1 VSSRP
6 FEVVVVVGVGLIGG
20 SFAAAVRRLADA
32 PRVLGVEPDA
42 DARLL
47 AVEGGIVDEALDA
60 DAAVEA
66 GWFSPGAGR
75 ETLVLLAAPV
85 KAVEAWLARLGSL
98 GFVGVVSDAA
108 STKAGVFAAAAK
120 LAPGAEFI
128 GGHPMAGSERS
139 GVTAANPDLFRD
151 AYYVLTPSATS
162 DADAY
167 RRLHA
172 LVGSLGARVIAVAPA
187 LHDEAVAV
195 VSHVP
200 HVAASAL
207 TNLAAERA
215 GEGREVLR
223 LAAGGFKDM
232 TRIAAGSP
240 ELWTGILSDNA
251 TAVSR
256 AIGEL
261 VEQLQE
267 VRASLDDGD
276 LEAIRSW
283 LARAAEVRRSLPAKW
298 VPATAALS
306 VLSIPMSDRPGMVG
320 TITQAAAHA
329 GCNIE
334 DIEIDHISEDTAL
347 LRLVLTDEGDFDA
360 LLAELA
366 REGFECDLRPL

>member
-1 VSSRP
+1 VSARP
-6 FEVVVVVGVGLIGG
+6 FDTIVVVGVGLIGG
-20 SFAAAVRRLADA
+20 SFAAAVRRLPDP
-32 PRVLGVEPDA
+32 PRVLGVEPDS

-47 AVEGGIVDEALDA
+47 AVKGGIVDEALDA

-66 GWFSPGAGR
+66 GWFSLDAGR
-75 ETLVLLAAPV
+75 ETLVLLATPV
-85 KAVEAWLARLGSL
+85 KAVEAWLERLGAL
-98 GFVGVVSDAA
+98 GFAGVVSDAA
-108 STKAGVFAAAAK
+108 SSKAGVFAAAGMLSPK
-120 LAPGAEFI
+120 AEFI

-151 AYYVLTPSATS
+151 AYYVLTPSETS

-172 LVGSLGARVIAVAPA
+172 LVSSLGARVIAVAPA

-195 VSHVP
+195 ISHVP

-215 GEGREVLR
+215 GDGREVLR

-267 VRASLDDGD
+267 LRGSLDAGD
-276 LEAIRSW
+276 SESMRSW
-283 LARAAEVRRSLPAKW
+283 LSRAAEVRRSLPAKW

-306 VLSIPMSDRPGMVG
+306 VLSIPMTDRPGMVG

-334 DIEIDHISEDTAL
+334 DIEIEHQSEDTAL
-347 LRLVLTDEGDFDA
+347 LRLVLTDEGDFEG

-366 REGFECDLRPL
+366 REGFETDLRPL

>member
-1 VSSRP
+1 VSARP
-6 FEVVVVVGVGLIGG
+6 FDTVVVVGVGLIGG
-20 SFAAAVRRLADA
+20 SFAAAVRRLPDA

-47 AVEGGIVDEALDA
+47 AVAGGIVDEALDG

-66 GWFSPGAGR
+66 GWFADRGR
-75 ETLVLLAAPV
+75 ETLVMLAAPI
-85 KAVEAWLARLGSL
+85 KGVEAWLERLGTI
-98 GFVGVVSDAA
+98 GFAGVVTDAA
-108 STKAGVFAAAAK
+108 STKSGVFAAAAK
-120 LAPGAEFI
+120 LSKSAEFI

-139 GVTAANPDLFRD
+139 GVTAADPDLFRD
-151 AYYVLTPSATS
+151 AYYVLTPSDTS

-167 RRLHA
+167 RRVHA
-172 LVGSLGARVIAVAPA
+172 LVSSLGARVIAVAPA

-195 VSHVP
+195 ISHVP

-207 TNLAAERA
+207 TNLAAQRA

-251 TAVSR
+251 PAVSR

-261 VEQLQE
+261 MEQLTE
-267 VRASLDDGD
+267 LRGSLDQGD
-276 LEAIRSW
+276 LEAVREW

-306 VLSIPMSDRPGMVG
+306 VLSIPMVDRPGMVG

-334 DIEIDHISEDTAL
+334 DIEIDHVSEDRAL
-347 LRLVLTDEGDFDA
+347 LRLVLTDEGDFGA
-360 LLAELA
+360 LLEELA
-366 REGFECDLRPL
+366 REGFETDLRPL

>member
-1 VSSRP
+1 MNGRP
-6 FEVVVVVGVGLIGG
+6 FNTVVVVGVGLVGG
-20 SFAAAVRRLADA
+20 SFAAAARRLPQP
-32 PRVLGVEPDA
+32 PRVLGVEPSA
-42 DARLL
+42 EAREY
-47 AVEGGIVDEALDA
+47 AVREGIVDEALDA
-60 DAAVEA
+60 DDAVAA
-66 GWFSPGAGR
+66 GWFADSDRG
-75 ETLVLLAAPV
+75 TLVLLAAPV
-85 KAVEAWLARLGSL
+85 LGIVAWLDRLGTL
-98 GFVGVVSDAA
+98 GFAGVVTDVA
-108 STKAGVFAAAAK
+108 STKSGVFAAAAA
-120 LAPGAEFI
+120 LSPSTVFI

-151 AYYVLTPSATS
+151 AYYVLTPSETT

-172 LVGSLGARVIAVAPA
+172 LVSSLGARVIAVAPA

-207 TNLAAERA
+207 TNLAAQRA
-215 GEGREVLR
+215 GDGREVLR

-251 TAVSR
+251 LAVSR
-256 AIGEL
+256 AIGDL
-261 VEQLQE
+261 VDQLQE
-267 VRASLDDGD
+267 LRGSLDAGD
-276 LEAIRSW
+276 LEAMRAW

-306 VLSIPMSDRPGMVG
+306 VLSIPMVDRPGMVG
-320 TITQAAAHA
+320 TITQAAAHS

-334 DIEIDHISEDTAL
+334 DIEIDHQTEDRAV

-360 LLAELA
+360 LLGELS
-366 REGFECDLRPL
+366 REGFDTDLRPL

>member
-1 VSSRP
+1 MSERP
-6 FEVVVVVGVGLIGG
+6 FETVVVVGVGLVGG
-20 SFAAAVRRLADA
+20 SFAAAVRGLPDP
-32 PRVLGVEPDA
+32 PRVLGVEPSA
-42 DARLL
+42 EAREF
-47 AVEGGIVDEALDA
+47 AVREGIVDEALDE
-60 DAAVEA
+60 DAAETA
-66 GWFSPGAGR
+66 GWFASGSGR

-85 KAVEAWLARLGSL
+85 KGVEAWLERLGSL
-98 GFVGVVSDAA
+98 GFGGVVTDAA
-108 STKAGVFAAAAK
+108 STKSSVFAAAGK
-120 LAPGAEFI
+120 LSAGAVFI

-139 GVTAANPDLFRD
+139 GVTAADPDLFRD
-151 AYYVLTPSATS
+151 AYYVLTPSENT

-172 LVGSLGARVIAVAPA
+172 LVSSLGARVIAVAPA

-195 VSHVP
+195 ISHVP

-215 GEGREVLR
+215 GDGREVLR

-240 ELWTGILSDNA
+240 ELWTGILSDNGP
-251 TAVSR
+251 AVSR

-261 VEQLQE
+261 VDQLLE
-267 VRASLDDGD
+267 LRGSLDSGD
-276 LEAIRSW
+276 LESMRAW
-283 LARAAEVRRSLPAKW
+283 LSRAAEVRRSLPAKW

-306 VLSIPMSDRPGMVG
+306 VLSIPMVDRPGMVG

-334 DIEIDHISEDTAL
+334 DIEIDHQTEDRAL
-347 LRLVLTDEGDFDA
+347 LRLVLTDEGDFQA
-360 LLAELA
+360 LLAQLS
-366 REGFECDLRPL
+366 REGFDTDLRPL

>member
-1 VSSRP
+1 MSTRP
-6 FEVVVVVGVGLIGG
+6 FDTVVVVGVGLIGG
-20 SFAAAVRRLADA
+20 SFAAAARRLADP

-42 DARLL
+42 EARRYALR
-47 AVEGGIVDEALDA
+47 EGIVDEALDA

-66 GWFSPGAGR
+66 GWFAGCGR
-75 ETLVLLAAPV
+75 ETLVLLAVPV
-85 KAVEAWLARLGSL
+85 KSVEEWLGRLGAL
-98 GFVGVVSDAA
+98 GFGGVVSDAA
-108 STKAGVFAAAAK
+108 STKSGVFAAATR
-120 LAPGAEFI
+120 LSPEAEFI

-139 GVTAANPDLFRD
+139 GVMAANPDLFRD
-151 AYYVLTPSATS
+151 AYYVLTPSETS

-172 LVGSLGARVIAVAPA
+172 LVSSLGARVIAVAPA

-195 VSHVP
+195 ISHVP

-207 TNLAAERA
+207 TNLAAQRA

-251 TAVSR
+251 PAVSR

-261 VEQLQE
+261 IAQLQE
-267 VRASLDDGD
+267 VRGSLDAGD
-276 LEAIRSW
+276 IEAMRTW

-306 VLSIPMSDRPGMVG
+306 VLSIPMIDRPGMVG
-320 TITQAAAHA
+320 TITQAAARA

-334 DIEIDHISEDTAL
+334 DIEIDHQSEDSAL

-366 REGFECDLRPL
+366 REGFETDLRPL